1 MTEEHLTDE
10 IHLDSLL
17 KAQLET
23 AEQIANFMSSITIDL
38 FDKPDFLIDIHREIM
53 WNNRGDPFGKY
64 DLVIPNL
71 VVPDKNNLRFSVLS
85 AIITKTTYQVYTNT
99 RCYDDNVKTTIN
111 NIKNRLEAYFS
122 IFGFTVEKRYDYR

>member
-1 MTEEHLTDE
+1 M
-10 IHLDSLL
+10 DSLL

-38 FDKPDFLIDIHREIM
+38 FDKPGFFIGIHREIM

-64 DLVIPNL
+64 DLV
-71 VVPDKNNLRFSVLS
+71 VPDKNNLRFSVLS
-85 AIITKTTYQVYTNT
+85 AIITETTYQVYTNT
-99 RCYDDNVKTTIN
+99 RFYDNNVKTTIN

-122 IFGFTVEKRYDYR
+122 IMGLVEKIAHY